1 MMKVSN
7 IFWTVDI
14 YIMNNKIIFLDVDGV
29 LNSAEFSRWLWDNH
43 EKKYRGY
50 EMLDQRAI
58 LCLQDIV
65 FVTGAKIVLSSSWR
79 ISSLRTKQLEEQLL
93 PYGLEII
100 DRTISDASGGRGEEV
115 KEWLSRHPEVSHF
128 VILDDDDDFKDEELK
143 KHFVQTTFYRGLLEE
158 HVDKAIEILSN

>member
-1 MMKVSN
+1 
-7 IFWTVDI
+7 
-14 YIMNNKIIFLDVDGV
+14 MNNKIIFLDVDGV
-29 LNSAEFSRWLWDNH
+29 LNSAEFNRWLWDNH

-50 EMLDQRAI
+50 EILDQRAI

-65 FVTGAKIVLSSSWR
+65 FVTGAEIVLSSSWR
-79 ISSLRTKQLEEQLL
+79 FSSLRTKQLEEQLL

-100 DRTISDASGGRGEEV
+100 DRTISDTRGRRGEEV
-115 KEWLSRHPEVSHF
+115 KEWLSRHPKVSHF

-158 HVDKAIEILSN
+158 HVGKAIEILNN